1 MKSSLQHCT
10 HVSSQSH
17 KSSSPFLFFL
27 TQLIAFKRVCSLFLY
42 NLLLYSLDWKNIQKR
57 IQNPTQII
65 CVQMHASFFAF
76 HVQEW
81 TKRYLKYSVVHG
93 YLFLIINGH
102 RTHTL
107 FASNY
112 FWDAYSHAFYLA
124 IKWASGSITY

>member
-10 HVSSQSH
+10 HVSLQSH

-27 TQLIAFKRVCSLFLY
+27 TQLIAIKRVCSLFLY

-65 CVQMHASFFAF
+65 CVQMHASFFAL
-76 HVQEW
+76 HVLER
-81 TKRYLKYSVVHG
+81 TYLKYSVVHG
-93 YLFLIINGH
+93 YLFLIVNEH

-112 FWDAYSHAFYLA
+112 FRDAYSHAFYLA
-124 IKWASGSITY
+124 IK

>member
-10 HVSSQSH
+10 HVSLQSH

-27 TQLIAFKRVCSLFLY
+27 TQLIAIKRVCSLCLY

-65 CVQMHASFFAF
+65 CVQMHASLFALD
-76 HVQEW
+76 VLER

-93 YLFLIINGH
+93 YLFLIVNEH

-112 FWDAYSHAFYLA
+112 FRDAYSHAFYLA
-124 IKWASGSITY
+124 IK